1 MGLAMN
7 QFDIYVNKTVPLK
20 FKGADMS
27 FDLSH
32 ALFSSFDVD
41 QGSRLLL
48 KAVAKN
54 VDSAAVGSIVDIGS
68 GVGVLGIACA
78 RGYPGTT
85 LRMRDRDAL
94 ACAFSE
100 RNARR
105 NRVAPLSVDRALFLE
120 GIEAERFDL
129 ALCNVPAKAGPP
141 VLDRFLRDLPGV
153 VSDRG
158 YGAVV
163 VVAPIA
169 DAALASVKASGAEI
183 IFSERGPGHT
193 AIVFKRGAASP
204 AQPGSLW
211 PTLERSEQAVKAGRA
226 SYRVKGYWGLPEFDT
241 PSFASELAMD
251 MCENASAGLMVR
263 RAAFV
268 NPGVGRVACHVLARA
283 KGATIDLCGRD
294 ALSTAA
300 SARNLA
306 LCPSGPAGSSPAGS
320 SPAATSYAFASQLP
334 DASYDLI
341 VEMPDIVPR
350 VDTTEASWTHAARAL
365 KRGGS
370 FVAAMPSTAMDRFEH
385 RRPKGWVR
393 IAERKKKGFA
403 CAAWRLEG

>member
-1 MGLAMN
+1 MN

-32 ALFSSFDVD
+32 ALFSSFDID

-54 VDSAAVGSIVDIGS
+54 VDAAAVGSIVDIGS

-78 RGYPGTT
+78 KGYPGAT

-105 NRVAPLSVDRALFLE
+105 NRVAPLSADSSLFLE

-141 VLDRFLRDLPGV
+141 VLDRFLLDLPGV
-153 VSDRG
+153 VSGRG

-163 VVAPIA
+163 VVEPIA

-183 IFSERGPGHT
+183 VFTERGPGHT
-193 AIVFKRGAASP
+193 AIVFARGAASP
-204 AQPGSLW
+204 AEPGALW
-211 PTLERSEQAVKAGRA
+211 STLERSEQSIKAGRA
-226 SYRVKGYWGLPEFDT
+226 SYRFKGYWGLQEFDT

-251 MCENASAGLMVR
+251 MCENAMAGLMVR

-268 NPGVGRVACHVLARA
+268 NPGVGRVACHVRSRA

-294 ALSTAA
+294 VLAVAA

-306 LCPSGPAGSSPAGS
+306 LGS
-320 SPAATSYAFASQLP
+320 SPAATSYAFASELP
-334 DASYDLI
+334 DASYDLM
-341 VEMPDIVPR
+341 VELPDIVPR
-350 VDTTEASWTHAARAL
+350 VDTVDASWANAARAL

-370 FVAAMPSTAMDRFEH
+370 FVAAMPSSAMDRFER

-403 CAAWRLEG
+403 CAAWRLEA